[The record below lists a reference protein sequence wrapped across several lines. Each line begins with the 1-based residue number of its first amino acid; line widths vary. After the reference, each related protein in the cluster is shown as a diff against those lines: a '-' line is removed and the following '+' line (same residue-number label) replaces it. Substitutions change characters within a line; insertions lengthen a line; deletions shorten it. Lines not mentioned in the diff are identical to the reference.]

1 MTKSKYQINAEINI
15 IHSNDEKK
23 KKPVSPTNFIV
34 FEKIRY
40 RNKTKNK
47 NFNYVLYN
55 WQVSQVFVKVKLQ

>member
-1 MTKSKYQINAEINI
+1 MR
-15 IHSNDEKK
+15 KK